1 MIGLIVGTSEGK
13 KIVSMLNEFTE
24 DLFISTATKY
34 GGELLESY
42 KYKVLNSSPL
52 NLEQIIEV
60 IKIHN
65 INIFID
71 ASHPYALEVTKNV
84 VKACEVCKIPY
95 IRYER
100 PSVVEKYDSYEKLM
114 QVETYGDIYECVKN
128 IKGNILNTSGSRNMD
143 KILNLGLENRIIHR
157 VLPSLKV
164 MEECFNLGVKVED
177 LIAIKGPISYDLNL
191 SFIREY
197 DAKVIIMK
205 DSGVEGGTEEKLEA
219 AMAAGIW
226 AIVIKRSNKKLDTVF
241 TNIEEMVLY
250 ITNIYNKKLRK

>member
-24 DLFISTATKY
+24 DLFISTATQY
-34 GGELLESY
+34 GGELLENY

-60 IKIHN
+60 IKFNN

-84 VKACEVCKIPY
+84 VKACAVCKIPY

-100 PSVVEKYDSYEKLM
+100 PSVVEKYESYEKLM
-114 QVETYGDIYECVKN
+114 QVDTYEDIEECVRS

-143 KILNLGLENRIIHR
+143 RILKLGLENRIIHR

-164 MEECFNLGVKVED
+164 MEECFNLGVKVDD

-191 SFIREY
+191 SFIKEY
-197 DAKVIIMK
+197 NAKAIIMK
-205 DSGVEGGTEEKLEA
+205 DSGVEGGTREKLEA
-219 AMAAGIW
+219 AIAAGIY
-226 AIVIKRSNKKLDTVF
+226 AIVIKRSNKNLDNVF
-241 TNIEEMVLY
+241 SNIEEMVAY
-250 ITNIYNKKLRK
+250 IKNIYNEKIN

>member
-13 KIVSMLNEFTE
+13 KIVSMLNGFTE

-34 GGELLESY
+34 GGELLENY

-52 NLEQIIEV
+52 NLQQIIEV
-60 IKIHN
+60 IKLNN

-84 VKACEVCKIPY
+84 VKACDVCKIPY

-100 PSVVEKYDSYEKLM
+100 PSVVEKYESYEKLM
-114 QVETYGDIYECVKN
+114 QVDTYEEIYDCLKN
-128 IKGNILNTSGSRNMD
+128 VRGNVLNTSGSRNMD
-143 KILNLGLENRIIHR
+143 KILRLGLENRIIHR

-164 MEECFNLGVKVED
+164 MEECFNLGVKVDD

-191 SFIREY
+191 NFIKEY
-197 DAKVIIMK
+197 NAKAIIMK
-205 DSGVEGGTEEKLEA
+205 DSGVEGGTGEKLEA
-219 AMAAGIW
+219 AICAGIY
-226 AIVIKRSNKKLDTVF
+226 AIVIKRSNKKLDKVF
-241 TNIEEMVLY
+241 SSIEEMIVY
-250 ITNIYNKKLRK
+250 IRNIQINNKSV